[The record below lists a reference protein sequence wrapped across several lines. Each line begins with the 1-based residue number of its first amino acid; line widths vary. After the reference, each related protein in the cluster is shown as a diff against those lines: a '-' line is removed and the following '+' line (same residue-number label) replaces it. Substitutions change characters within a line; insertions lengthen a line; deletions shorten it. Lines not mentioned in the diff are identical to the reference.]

1 MSVNKVLLIGNLGK
15 DPEVRFTGSGQAV
28 ARFPVATSE
37 VWNDKRGPAPGAHR
51 VAQRRGVGKAGA
63 RPAASTSQK
72 GRQVY
77 VEGSIRTRQYDDKD
91 GNKRYITEVD
101 RTARPVPRAAAAAMR
116 RRGGRDQGASEDM
129 PPAPLPE
136 DDDIPF

>member
-1 MSVNKVLLIGNLGK
+1 M
-15 DPEVRFTGSGQAV
+15 
-28 ARFPVATSE
+28 
-37 VWNDKRGPAPGAHR
+37 
-51 VAQRRGVGKAGA
+51 AQRRRVGKAGRDL
-63 RPAASTSQK
+63 RPVPAK

-91 GNKRYITEVD
+91 GNKRYITEVIAQRVQFLGGRGD
-101 RTARPVPRAAAAAMR
+101 DAP
-116 RRGGRDQGASEDM
+116 RGGRDQGASEDM

>member
-37 VWNDKRGPAPGAHR
+37 VWNDKEG
-51 VAQRRGVGKAGA
+51 QRQERTEWHNVVVWGKQAEQCGQYL
-63 RPAASTSQK
+63 TK
-72 GRQVY
+72 GRQAY
-77 VEGSIRTRQYDDKD
+77 IEGSIRTRQYDDKD
-91 GNKRYITEVD
+91 GNKRYITEVIAQ
-101 RTARPVPRAAAAAMR
+101 RVQFLGGRGGEAP
-116 RRGGRDQGASEDM
+116 RGGREAGGGAEEM
-129 PPAPLPE
+129 PPGPLPE